1 MVRLLENRTWDG
13 GRRASVHG
21 NGKMSRAE
29 GVGSEG
35 YGVGRFLMGKKTP
48 GQPQIS
54 RSGDPAEI
62 RLFTTVF
69 EKRAKPLDTRRN
81 REAGGLSRVDAVC
94 YPRRGSSPPAQGSQ
108 AQKVPR
114 VFIGRRGAHPIQA
127 ELPSR
132 FPFAGAPSCAS
143 ATLDPLSARPHQKKP
158 AIKKNQPP
166 SFRRSPLP
174 SSPSLSGPPSPDK
187 SLSKLTNRDI
197 GLGPLSRYPSGNHPR
212 FGRKSPDKTPLLEG
226 TRQRAAIEARLTSAE
241 PVPCLALSAPT
252 LRYIDAFI
260 CPLAPG
266 LGRGW
271 GALWDE
277 DMSPCVPGLD
287 RPGAVERC
295 SWVLRWWDGRAR
307 RLVLGAYGFC
317 EDLSSR

>member
-132 FPFAGAPSCAS
+132 FPFAGAPCCAS
-143 ATLDPLSARPHQKKP
+143 ATLDPLSARPHQKKTRH
-158 AIKKNQPP
+158 KK
-166 SFRRSPLP
+166 
-174 SSPSLSGPPSPDK
+174 K
-187 SLSKLTNRDI
+187 I
-197 GLGPLSRYPSGNHPR
+197 NHPR
-212 FGRKSPDKTPLLEG
+212 SDALLFPPLHRFLGPPRPTNRYRSSQTETSGSALCLDIHLGIIHASGESPRTKPLFSRE
-226 TRQRAAIEARLTSAE
+226 R
-241 PVPCLALSAPT
+241 VNAP
-252 LRYIDAFI
+252 
-260 CPLAPG
+260 P
-266 LGRGW
+266 
-271 GALWDE
+271 
-277 DMSPCVPGLD
+277 
-287 RPGAVERC
+287 
-295 SWVLRWWDGRAR
+295 
-307 RLVLGAYGFC
+307 
-317 EDLSSR
+317 